1 MVSNKLCFS
10 CRRETTFI
18 LRVIAIISTLQAA
31 TFAQE
36 TLELLMKDIATGPSV
51 YYSPEAYSFY
61 SRKGEVLPTQK
72 SRDEALRSFNAA
84 IKIAAM
90 GEKGREAIPT
100 LLSTFPKAIHVTE
113 VREINYTGEG
123 TFEDWV
129 QTYVTGEKNK
139 FMLSPIF
146 PESQTM
152 QQCEP
157 CVTSSCEVYKS
168 SGALVTIP
176 TRDLVSINVIH
187 TVYFGACA
195 LAAITGEPPATDLAQ
210 WQAWWNEKGPA
221 FIATPVSSTSA
232 VVHTARLRSGQLFD
246 EIVVR
251 GKYRMFLSTGD
262 NLTGI
267 VEMKNDTSLVLE
279 TAEGKA
285 FTFKPAIITRYEY
298 LEPPRQSAASRALS
312 NESDSLP
319 FSFDELRSRQVGKR
333 RIEVFLTSG
342 TVFRGQLAQIDS
354 QMLKL
359 QVDNSII
366 PFTRDVVNRIRMVPS
381 HPPTKQ
387 QLSAGAVREKKA
399 VYDTVI
405 VKNTKSD
412 ESGNTLADIIHVG
425 TITAD
430 NSDNITISIPG
441 IGEETI
447 DRKRVVR
454 VIKNSA
460 GDYESVIKRYAEPLF
475 CPQEMFLVDLPPGKQ
490 DRPFLKVCIDRY
502 EFPNT
507 KDQRPKTGVSYDE
520 ARELCRKQGKRL
532 CTAEEWQWGCSGL
545 EGYTYPYGWNPEK
558 HKCNTDDQTL
568 PEPSGARHNCISK
581 FGGYDMAG
589 NVFEWVVG
597 PKKQPALVGGP
608 LAKCQT
614 ITEGVGGSAKP
625 RSGFRCC
632 KSN

>member
-1 MVSNKLCFS
+1 MVSNKICSS
-10 CRRETTFI
+10 CRWKAPII
-18 LRVIAIISTLQAA
+18 LRAIVIFSTLQAA
-31 TFAQE
+31 TFAQG

-51 YYSPEAYSFY
+51 YYSSEAYSFY
-61 SRKGEVLPTQK
+61 SRKGEVLPAQM
-72 SRDEALRSFNAA
+72 SRDEALRSFNAV
-84 IKIAAM
+84 IKIASM

-100 LLSTFPKAIHVTE
+100 LLSSFPKAVHVTE

-123 TFEDWV
+123 AFEDWI

-146 PESQTM
+146 LESQAM

-157 CVTSSCEVYKS
+157 YVTSSCEVYKS

-176 TRDLVSINVIH
+176 TRDLVTITVIH
-187 TVYFGACA
+187 TVYFGAYA
-195 LAAITGEPPATDLAQ
+195 LATITGEPLGTDLGQ
-210 WQAWWNEKGPA
+210 WQAWWSEKGPA
-221 FIATPVSSTSA
+221 FIATPVSSTPEA
-232 VVHTARLRSGQLFD
+232 AHVARLRSGQLFGD
-246 EIVVR
+246 IVVQ

-262 NLTGI
+262 NLTGT

-279 TAEGKA
+279 TTEGKA
-285 FTFKPAIITRYEY
+285 FTFRPAIITRYEY
-298 LEPPRQSAASRALS
+298 LEPPRQSTAVNALS
-312 NESDSLP
+312 SETDSLP

-333 RIEVFLTSG
+333 RIEVYLTSG
-342 TVFRGQLAQIDS
+342 TVFRGQIAQIDS

-381 HPPTKQ
+381 QTPAKQ
-387 QLSAGAVREKKA
+387 QLRAGTTREKKPT
-399 VYDTVI
+399 YDTII
-405 VKNTKSD
+405 VKNTEAD
-412 ESGNTLADIIHVG
+412 ESGNPLPDIIHAG
-425 TITAD
+425 TIIAD

-441 IGEETI
+441 IGKKTI
-447 DRKRVVR
+447 DRKHVVR
-454 VIKNSA
+454 VIKISA
-460 GDYESVIKRYAEPLF
+460 GEYESVIKRYAEPLF

-490 DRPFLKVCIDRY
+490 DRPFFKVCIDRY
-502 EFPNT
+502 EYPNT

-581 FGGYDMAG
+581 FGGYDMVG

-597 PKKQPALVGGP
+597 PQKQPALVGGP

-632 KSN
+632 KGN